1 MPQARQDAWEDTS
14 KGTRAW
20 FTWPTSGAPREPDEG
35 VFNAPVPEG
44 PTPAVPSFALVLV
57 DAQSVDYVLLPGAV
71 ASPVCFL
78 GAYMWPWLARG
89 SADMFHALPGGAF
102 VIKIVF
108 M

>member
-1 MPQARQDAWEDTS
+1 MKQDVPQARQDAWEDTS

-57 DAQSVDYVLLPGAV
+57 DPQSVDYVLLPGAI
-71 ASPVCFL
+71 ALLHRFHDP
-78 GAYMWPWLARG
+78 YKWLWRA
-89 SADMFHALPGGAF
+89 
-102 VIKIVF
+102 
-108 M
+108 